1 MENANI
7 LSQRNKEKFAH
18 EGYIYTY
25 ETSNKD
31 GTKEY
36 WRCER
41 RPGSVTVIFKQFLKN
56 YNIRLSGQDP
66 SLG

>member
-7 LSQRNKEKFAH
+7 LSQKDKEKFVND
-18 EGYIYTY
+18 GYIYTY
-25 ETSNKD
+25 DNSNKD

-41 RPGSVTVIFKQFLKN
+41 RPGSVIIIFRQFLKN
-56 YNIRLSGQDP
+56 YMY
-66 SLG
+66 